1 MTTIE
6 ELESNVDW
14 IIKRYKDIDEEN
26 EKKIKENRVENS
38 NIAFILPIIII
49 AGCIAFAAGFG
60 YGLIF

>member
-14 IIKRYKDIDEEN
+14 IIKRYEDIDN
-26 EKKIKENRVENS
+26 EKKKKIKENRKENS

-49 AGCIAFAAGFG
+49 AGCLAFAAGFG
-60 YGLIF
+60 YGLII